1 LSERVLV
8 VRMSAMGDVVQS
20 TPVARGIK
28 AARPDCHLTWFVNR
42 PFAPLLEHN
51 PHIDQIIAMPS
62 RPTVSDAVEAWWRLK
77 QGEFDIAIDL
87 QGLAKSAIPTLA
99 SGAPRRIGKG
109 EAREAALLAYTEL
122 SPERW
127 DQQYI
132 SQRYLEMCA
141 PLGVSRDDLVPELF
155 LVEEDFALIDRV
167 YEAEGIAPGE
177 PVVVLVTFS
186 LAPKREWPPEFV
198 IELADDLTRRHGARI
213 VIPGAASERPRAE
226 AVSAQMSR
234 PAIILAGDTSMREA
248 AAVLQRADLAIG
260 VESGLT
266 HMAYAVRTPTVC
278 ILTYPPLRNGPVGPN
293 ARTVYVPDLPCRPC
307 RPSAPCEHYRCVRE
321 LTPDL
326 VLAAI
331 DDLATDTAIFS
342 P

>member
-1 LSERVLV
+1 MSERILV

-28 AARPDCHLTWFVNR
+28 AARPDCHLTWVINS
-42 PFAPLLEHN
+42 PFAPLLDHN
-51 PHIDQIIAMPS
+51 PHIDDVITIPL
-62 RPTVSDAVEAWWRLK
+62 RPTASQAVEAWWRLK
-77 QGEFDIAIDL
+77 HGEFDVTVDL
-87 QGLAKSAIPTLA
+87 QGLAKSAIVTLA
-99 SGAPRRIGKG
+99 SGAPRRIGKA

-132 SQRYLEMCA
+132 SQRYLEVCE
-141 PLGVSRDDLVPELF
+141 PLGVSREDFVPELF
-155 LVEEDFALIDRV
+155 LMDEDFALIDRV
-167 YEAEGIAPGE
+167 YEAEGIAPDE

-186 LAPKREWPPEFV
+186 LAPKREWPAEFV
-198 IELADDLTRRHGARI
+198 VQLADELTRRHGARI
-213 VIPGAASERPRAE
+213 VIPGAAGERARAE
-226 AVSAQMSR
+226 AISARMSR
-234 PAIILAGDTSMREA
+234 PAIILAGETSMREA
-248 AAVLQRADLAIG
+248 AAVLQRADLVIG

-266 HMAYAVRTPTVC
+266 HIAYAVRTPTVC
-278 ILTYPPLRNGPVGPN
+278 ILTYTPLRNGPGGPR

-307 RPSAPCEHYRCVRE
+307 RPDAPCDHYRCVRE

-331 DDLATDTAIFS
+331 DDLAAQAAIFQ